1 MSERETK
8 DKKEK
13 KENNKTKKNK
23 VEKEKKVKT
32 KKKQLLI
39 IESSSLSSNKSL
51 KMDKKSNSSLKEKV
65 KKVNNKTKK
74 NKEEKEKEKKDKKEA
89 KEKEKKDK
97 KEEKVKVKK
106 VNNKTKKNKD
116 KKENNKSKKN
126 KVMLLERKL
135 ILEAATASPE
145 LNMGEQKRE
154 KDEEKTNIKESIQ
167 DIKMSNNNNGRLNE
181 KYIELMDKLS
191 EIMMKQGEP
200 FRARAYQKAQETI
213 MVYPDDITSP
223 EQLKGKPNIGSTIME
238 KLNEYEQTGTLKVLE
253 REKNNP
259 VNILADVY
267 GIGPKKAKELV
278 AQGITS
284 IADLRENQNKLN
296 DVQKVGLKYYED
308 ILKRIPRSEIDQ
320 YSSVFET
327 AFLKASN
334 LVDENHKNGKSRFE
348 IVGSYRRGAEN
359 SGDIDVIITSES
371 PKLFIQFINT
381 LVAEK
386 VIVEVLSRGST
397 KCLVITKIPGSDSY
411 RRVDF
416 LYTTPE
422 EYPFSVLYFTGSKI
436 FNTVMRSHALK
447 MGFTMN
453 EHGLYKM
460 EDKKKGEKVSHNF
473 VSEKDIFDFLNLVY
487 KGPKERIDGR
497 AIIVKG
503 LEKEIKE
510 EKEEKKEESLIFK
523 NLEEEM
529 KVKKAKTVKKRAI
542 KEKVEE
548 EEKVK
553 KPNKKTKKNKE
564 EQKIVIKEEEKDE
577 EKEVKV
583 EEKKID
589 ENLDIKQIIM
599 NFKKNGITVL
609 NGLNENQL
617 TSILREANKAYY
629 NEQPLMTDNEYDI
642 VKEYIE
648 KKYPTNKAIL
658 EIGAPIERNK
668 TVLPYQMWSMDKIKP
683 DTNALSN
690 WMSKYKGPYILS
702 CKLDG
707 VSGLYSTEGK
717 EPKLYTRGDGKV
729 GQDVSHLIPHL
740 RLPKTKGIVI
750 RGEFIIP
757 KATFDTKYK
766 MKFANP
772 RNMVSGIVVGKTIT
786 ESVKDLHFVTYEVIQ
801 PILKPSLQ
809 MDYIATLD
817 VECVLY
823 KVEKVLSNELL
834 SETLVDWRKNYAY
847 EIDGVI
853 VTNDGIYERHSGNPE
868 HAFAFKMVL
877 SDQVAEA
884 KVVDVIWTPSKDGYL
899 KPRVQIE
906 PIQLG
911 GVKIEYATGFNGS
924 FINDNKIG
932 IGAVIEL
939 IRSGDVIPY
948 IRKVVVPAEE
958 AKMPSVP
965 FKWNDTHIDVML
977 ENIDSDETV
986 REKNI
991 TGFFR
996 GIGVE
1001 GLSSGNVTRIINA
1014 GYNTVPKIIKMT
1026 VDDFLKV
1033 EGFKMKLATK
1043 IYDGIKDKIKAA
1055 TIIMLMSGSNLLGR
1069 GFSEKK
1075 MELIMDDYP
1084 NVLTSNESVEQK
1096 VNKVAS
1102 IKGMAKKSAELFVD
1116 RIPAFIEF
1124 MKEANLEHKLYHD
1137 SSLGVG
1143 LGKKEYDTSH
1153 LLYGK
1158 TIVMTGFRDAS
1169 LQQKIQSV
1177 GANVGSSVSKNT
1189 FVVLVKDSDVDQGS
1203 GKANEAKKLGIPI
1216 MTRDEFINKYFE
1228 G

>member
-1 MSERETK
+1 MS
-8 DKKEK
+8 KKNS
-13 KENNKTKKNK
+13 NNKKQ
-23 VEKEKKVKT
+23 T
-32 KKKQLLI
+32 KKKRLLI
-39 IESSSLSSNKSL
+39 IESSSSSLSSSSKKSL
-51 KMDKKSNSSLKEKV
+51 KK
-65 KKVNNKTKK
+65 
-74 NKEEKEKEKKDKKEA
+74 EKEKEKKTRKKREKKEG
-89 KEKEKKDK
+89 KEGSEKKTRKKKDKELKKSVKKEKKLNDK
-97 KEEKVKVKK
+97 TRKVKK
-106 VNNKTKKNKD
+106 
-116 KKENNKSKKN
+116 
-126 KVMLLERKL
+126 LGRKL
-135 ILEAATASPE
+135 ILVAATSSSIPE
-145 LNMGEQKRE
+145 LK
-154 KDEEKTNIKESIQ
+154 EEKINIKESN
-167 DIKMSNNNNGRLNE
+167 DSIKMPTGRLNE
-181 KYIELMDKLS
+181 KYIELMDKLA

-213 MVYPDDITSP
+213 MLYPNDITSP

-238 KLNEYEQTGTLKVLE
+238 KFNEYQETGTLKVLE

-284 IADLRENQNKLN
+284 IADLRANQNKLN

-320 YSSVFET
+320 YASVFET
-327 AFLKASN
+327 AFVKASVD
-334 LVDENHKNGKSRFE
+334 LVGKNGSENGSKEKSGFE

-359 SGDIDVIITSES
+359 SGDIDVIITSET
-371 PKLFIQFINT
+371 PKLFIQFINI
-381 LVAEK
+381 LIAEK

-397 KCLVITKIPGSDSY
+397 KCLVIAKIPQADSY

-416 LYTTPE
+416 LYTSPE
-422 EYPFSVLYFTGSKI
+422 EYPFSVLYFTGSKV
-436 FNTVMRSHALK
+436 FNTVMRSQALK

-460 EDKKKGEKVSHNF
+460 EDKKKGEKVDHVF
-473 VSEKDIFDFLNLVY
+473 LSEKDIFDFLNLVY
-487 KGPKERIDGR
+487 KDPNERIDGR
-497 AIIVKG
+497 ALV
-503 LEKEIKE
+503 IK
-510 EKEEKKEESLIFK
+510 KDSLDLSKKSEVVVQEPAQVVQSVI
-523 NLEEEM
+523 
-529 KVKKAKTVKKRAI
+529 
-542 KEKVEE
+542 EE
-548 EEKVK
+548 EEG
-553 KPNKKTKKNKE
+553 KE
-564 EQKIVIKEEEKDE
+564 ELVD
-577 EKEVKV
+577 EVKGNELKELVV
-583 EEKKID
+583 ED
-589 ENLDIKQIIM
+589 TLSKQIIM

-609 NGLNENQL
+609 DALNENQL
-617 TSILREANKAYY
+617 SSILREANKAYY
-629 NEQPLMTDNEYDI
+629 NEQPLMTDNEFDI

-648 KKYPTNKAIL
+648 KKYPSNKAIV

-668 TVLPYQMWSMDKIKP
+668 VKLPYEMWSMDKIKP
-683 DTNALSN
+683 DTNALVN
-690 WMSKYKGPYILS
+690 WMTKFKGPYILS

-717 EPKLYTRGDGKV
+717 HPKLYTRGDGKV
-729 GQDVSHLIPHL
+729 GQDVSHLIPYL

-757 KATFDTKYK
+757 KETFETKYK

-801 PILKPSLQ
+801 PVLKPSLQ
-809 MDYIATLD
+809 MDYMATLD

-823 KVEKVLSNELL
+823 KMVLGSSLSNELL

-853 VTNDGIYERHSGNPE
+853 VANDGIYERHSGNPE

-906 PIQLG
+906 PLQLG

-924 FINDNKIG
+924 FINDHKIG
-932 IGAVIEL
+932 IGAIIEL

-948 IRKVVVPAEE
+948 IRKVVVPAEQ

-965 FKWNDTHIDVML
+965 FKWNDTHVDVML

-1001 GLSSGNVTRIINA
+1001 GLSSGNIIRMISA
-1014 GYNTVPKIIKMT
+1014 GFNNVPKIINMT
-1026 VDDFLKV
+1026 INDFLKV
-1033 EGFKMKLATK
+1033 EGFKIKLATK
-1043 IYDGIKDKIKAA
+1043 IYDGIKDKIKSA
-1055 TIIMLMSGSNLLGR
+1055 TIIMLMAGSNIFGR

-1075 MELIMDDYP
+1075 TELIMDAYP
-1084 NVLTSNESVEQK
+1084 NILISNESPAEK
-1096 VNKVAS
+1096 VNKVAA
-1102 IKGMAKKSAELFVD
+1102 IKGMAKKSAELFVEK
-1116 RIPAFIEF
+1116 IPAFIEF
-1124 MKEANLEHKLYHD
+1124 MKEASLEYKLYNE
-1137 SSLGVG
+1137 SSSVI
-1143 LGKKEYDTSH
+1143 KEYDKSH

-1158 TIVMTGFRDAS
+1158 SIVMTGFRDAS
-1169 LQQKIQSV
+1169 LQEEIKKV
-1177 GANVGSSVSKNT
+1177 GATLGSSVSKNT
-1189 FVVLVKDSDVDQGS
+1189 FVVLVKDSDVDQDS
-1203 GKANEAKKLGIPI
+1203 GKANEAKKLGIQI
-1216 MTRDEFINKYFE
+1216 MTRDEFVKKYLE
-1228 G
+1228 I